1 MNRFVTGDGALS
13 GYRGVQFTSAG
24 TIIGYQDNAVYDIS
38 PNSGAKLSPEK
49 LSSRTI
55 YSAQTVTVS
64 PDAANGLATGAELI
78 LKGNNIK
85 LPNGFHWP
93 LGATLNL
100 QSVQQ

>member
-1 MNRFVTGDGALS
+1 MDSDSVYRPPS

-64 PDAANGLATGAELI
+64 PDAANGLATDAEVI
-78 LKGNNIK
+78 LKGNSIK

-93 LGATLNL
+93 LGVTLKL